1 MKVGVLRIDRV
12 PAEIMWGCGCVST
25 FVEITKDSLGHKVFS
40 QADNAQRNDNQEAP
54 LMKTN
59 LLIERNSGQR
69 RIATDQCQL
78 LSG

>member
-1 MKVGVLRIDRV
+1 MEIGLLGLDRA
-12 PAEIMWGCGCVST
+12 PAEVMGKGGCVST